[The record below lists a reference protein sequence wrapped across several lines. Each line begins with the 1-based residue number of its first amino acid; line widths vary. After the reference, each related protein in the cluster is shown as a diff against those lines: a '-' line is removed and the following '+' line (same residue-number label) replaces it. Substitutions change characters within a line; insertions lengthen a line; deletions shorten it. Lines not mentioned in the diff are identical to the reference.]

1 MTIMITTPT
10 AAGTLQAW
18 YCPALGLYRRP
29 GAVPKAGD
37 PHTLARAH
45 LLTQFEWLPLYAFAG
60 GAPGGWVLR
69 SYYSPA
75 EASFYASHR
84 TMSEKTAS
92 QADLLELYAAPG
104 APGNDSAGHV
114 PPKK

>member
-1 MTIMITTPT
+1 MTTNQSS
-10 AAGTLQAW
+10 AGTLHAW
-18 YCPALGLYRRP
+18 YCPGLGLYRRP

-37 PHTLARAH
+37 PQTLARAH
-45 LLTQFEWLPLYAFAG
+45 LLTQFEWIPLYAFG
-60 GAPGGWVLR
+60 GAAPDGWVLR

-75 EASFYASHR
+75 EPSFYASHR
-84 TMSEKTAS
+84 TMSEKAAG

-104 APGNDSAGHV
+104 TTGNDSAGHV